1 MVSYVAPRALLSI
14 FNPYD
19 FRSSIIIQTVNQA
32 IINVWNEQII
42 SINQAIGDLAFAT
55 AYIGQGFQGNNIN
68 DGTLNDSVI
77 QFPTYN
83 CFPESWFLSTY
94 SFNITQSVNQSQVTL
109 AGLFINNKA
118 SQVQQGAVNNYAG
131 GCYDVGIDVE
141 QAVFNVVVASNYNS
155 YSLPIIYS
163 GISCANNVDVYITN
177 YSNTRNI
184 CHICIKGKHL

>member
-1 MVSYVAPRALLSI
+1 MVSYASPRALVSI

-19 FRSSIIIQTVNQA
+19 FRSSITIQTVNAA

-42 SINQAIGDLAFAT
+42 AINQAIEDLAFLT
-55 AYIGQGFQGNNIN
+55 AYIGEGFQGNNVN

-77 QFPTYN
+77 QFPTYY
-83 CFPESWFLSTY
+83 CFPTGYFLSTY

-118 SQVQQGAVNNYAG
+118 PQVQQGAVNNYAG
-131 GCYDVGIDVE
+131 GCYDVAIDVE
-141 QAVFNVVVASNYNS
+141 KAVFNVVVASNYNS

-163 GISCANNVDVYITN
+163 GISCANNIDVYITN

-184 CHICIKGKHL
+184 CHICIKGSSL